1 MRRRRKEVY
10 QTVKQTIMIFVSRIS
25 QMHGQVMAKDKLRVG
40 LPSTTAHETTLLDQ
54 NAVDALASFIVQI
67 V

>member
-1 MRRRRKEVY
+1 
-10 QTVKQTIMIFVSRIS
+10 
-25 QMHGQVMAKDKLRVG
+25 MHGQVMAKDKLRVG